1 MLPYTAVDL
10 ITSMDR
16 TFGFE
21 DVACDAPRPSCKQA
35 LHRSRQILLA
45 AAITLTGLARR

>member
-16 TFGFE
+16 AYGFE
-21 DVACDAPRPSCKQA
+21 DIPADPTRCSRDQTVR
-35 LHRSRQILLA
+35 RSRQILLA
-45 AAITLTGLARR
+45 AAITLTALARR

>member
-16 TFGFE
+16 TFAFE
-21 DVACDAPRPSCKQA
+21 DTPCDPPRPSCKRA

-45 AAITLTGLARR
+45 AAITLIATTRR